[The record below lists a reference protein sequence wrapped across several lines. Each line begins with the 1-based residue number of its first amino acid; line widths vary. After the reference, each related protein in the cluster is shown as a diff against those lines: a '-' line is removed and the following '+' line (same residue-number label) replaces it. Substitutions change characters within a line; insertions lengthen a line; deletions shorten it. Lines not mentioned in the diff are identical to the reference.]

1 MITSYIYLFLAI
13 FLWSLIPLIS
23 KLAGIEVP
31 LSIYL
36 LLSNFL
42 SFFITS
48 IFIDFSK
55 IKKNI
60 DKELIKRVAF
70 FGFLGVFG
78 YYLLLY
84 YAYTISEDTILI
96 VIVQYLWPSLMVLF
110 SFLLLREPLS
120 IKKILAL
127 FLSFLA
133 FLLTATKGFSF
144 LPSLSNINALIVA
157 FIAANFFALYSVLSK
172 KFVSKDIYLE
182 VALTFLFAFFYSF
195 IFYIFNRESFNFN
208 LRGWIFILVNG
219 LFINGISYLFWIKA
233 IQKIELSIVA
243 VYLFLTPLLGALW
256 VILFLDVSLK
266 GYYLFS
272 LALIA
277 LSIIL
282 INRK

>member
-1 MITSYIYLFLAI
+1 MLSAYIYLFLTI

-48 IFIDFSK
+48 VFIDFST
-55 IKKNI
+55 IQKNI
-60 DKELIKRVAF
+60 DKELIKRVAL

-84 YAYTISEDTILI
+84 YAYSMSEDTILI

-120 IKKILAL
+120 VRKILAL
-127 FLSFLA
+127 FLAFLA
-133 FLLTATKGFSF
+133 FLLTATKGFSL
-144 LPSLSNINALIVA
+144 LPSVSNIKALIVA

-172 KFVSKDIYLE
+172 KFVTNDIYLE

-195 IFYIFNRESFNFN
+195 IFYIFNRQSFDFD
-208 LRGWIFILVNG
+208 LRGWIFILING

-233 IQKIELSIVA
+233 IQKIELSIAA

-256 VILFLDVSLK
+256 VILFLDASLEV
-266 GYYLFS
+266 YYLFS

-277 LSIIL
+277 LSIIF